1 MRTLM
6 LPLVPALLTLSG
18 CAGWV
23 VFGHTIGEHPAGAA
37 AQPAAAAEPTYKTD
51 HPYATSTPLLAPP
64 QATAARAPLG
74 VPMLKSV
81 TVVFT
86 AAARQKIDSE
96 PQFDTDRL
104 LAAIQDELR
113 AHRLLD
119 DSDPRAS
126 GTLEISIDDFA
137 THPLSNAVVFGYS
150 LGNGTLAGHLEVR
163 TAGSDEPRDWRINAQ
178 SRVDKPVG
186 AEPSNPFGPLYR
198 KFAAL
203 TVDQLG
209 GG

>member
-1 MRTLM
+1 MRSLTLC
-6 LPLVPALLTLSG
+6 LIPALLTLSG

-23 VFGHTIGEHPAGAA
+23 VFGHTIGGESQP
-37 AQPAAAAEPTYKTD
+37 QPAAAVQPTYKTD
-51 HPYATSTPLLAPP
+51 HPYATSAPLLAPQP
-64 QATAARAPLG
+64 VVTAGARVSA
-74 VPMLKSV
+74 PMLKSV

-86 AAARQKIDSE
+86 PAARQKIATE
-96 PQFDTDRL
+96 PQFEADRL

-113 AHRLLD
+113 AHKLLD
-119 DSDPRAS
+119 DSDPHAS
-126 GTLEISIDDFA
+126 ATLEISIDDFA

-150 LGNGTLAGHLEVR
+150 LGNGTLAGQIEVR
-163 TAGSDEPRDWRINAQ
+163 SAGSDEPRDWRINAE